1 MSLAEFLERIGP
13 LLDASGAGHW
23 APVLI
28 EWISNGEGWYAA
40 HSPSETDPAY
50 SELAAIVEFY
60 DSITHTKEGQGQFQ
74 PTDDIALASALA
86 ATEFARRAAI
96 IPPAPAGGP
105 AIRWSIFDGPFLD
118 FMAMADSHGL
128 SSNVRTSYDVHRPAS
143 RLRDE
148 LLGRMLVARARAD

>member
-40 HSPSETDPAY
+40 HSASETDPAY
-50 SELAAIVEFY
+50 SELATIVEAPSA
-60 DSITHTKEGQGQFQ
+60 DN
-74 PTDDIALASALA
+74 IALASALA

-96 IPPAPAGGP
+96 LPPAPSGGP
-105 AIRWSIFDGPFLD
+105 AVRWSIFDGPFLD

-148 LLGRMLVARARAD
+148 LLGRMLVARARVD